1 MVRKI
6 NFTMLVFALS
16 IFMANG
22 QKYSKEFGKIGQSE
36 VDLKEYALDK
46 DAEAVVLFDIGKSR
60 FEQTENFFD
69 IVFEKATRIKIL
81 SEAGIKWAEI
91 EIPFAKEGDIYEKV
105 YDIEAVSY
113 NFENGNLNKTILDAS
128 NIYDEKI
135 NEYWKVKKFAIPNVK
150 VGSII
155 EYRYKIKSKN
165 KFNLRDW
172 EFQWKIPVVYS
183 EYITKM
189 IPFLEYTFML
199 QGSNKFDIQESYED
213 KGIPRYYGPPR
224 GTNGDNSFYDM
235 VYKFGMKN
243 VPAFGDE
250 EFITSINDYII
261 KVDFQLSKIYRMN
274 GSSTEFISTWEELA
288 KDLLKNW
295 DFGKYISKSKKM
307 ASKLLNIKELSKKS
321 KEERFNA
328 ILDYVK
334 NNYNWNYTYGKFAT
348 KKPKELIKD
357 KIGNCADINL
367 FTIGLLQ
374 KVGIDAYPVILSTR
388 GHGKIRTNYPFS
400 HYFNY
405 VVILAEF
412 DDRVVL
418 SDATEVLNR
427 NDRIPPR
434 CLNDKGLI
442 VKKGDVNWA
451 VLDCQFKSEA
461 TTYMQMDIKKNNIA
475 VDLLKMGT
483 GYEGMFLR
491 KIYGDDIKK
500 IKKKV
505 AINNYIVDQA
515 SIKVKNYLDKTK
527 SYRLRYSFTTTP
539 EIVNSKIYISP
550 FLHEPI
556 TVNPLKQKERKYP
569 IDMIY
574 PKKQV
579 YNTTITLPEGYQID
593 FIPENLKINNELF
606 ELNYS
611 TEKYNDNLQ
620 IVFYYYFKKPIYS
633 SENYSK
639 IKSYFDQI
647 VKKGNEKIVLKKS
660 D

>member
-1 MVRKI
+1 MNKKI
-6 NFTMLVFALS
+6 IFTLFVFALS
-16 IFMANG
+16 SFVVSG

-36 VDLKEYALDK
+36 VELKEYVLDK

-69 IVFEKATRIKIL
+69 IVFERTTRIKIL

-91 EIPFAKEGDIYEKV
+91 EIPFAKEENAYEQI

-113 NFENGNLNKTILDAS
+113 NFENGNLNKSVLDIS
-128 NIYDEKI
+128 NTYDEKI

-172 EFQWKIPVVYS
+172 EFQWRIPVVYS
-183 EYITKM
+183 EYVTKM

-199 QGSNKFDIQESYED
+199 QGANKFDIQESYKD
-213 KGIPRYYGPPR
+213 KGLPRHYGPPR

-235 VYKFGMKN
+235 VYKFGMKD

-250 EFITSINDYII
+250 KFITSINDYII
-261 KVDFQLSKIYRMN
+261 KIDFQLSKIHRIN
-274 GSSTEFISTWEELA
+274 GSSTEIITTWEELI

-307 ASKLLNIKELSKKS
+307 ASKILDVKELSKQP
-321 KEERFNA
+321 ETDRFNA
-328 ILDYVK
+328 VLDYVK

-357 KIGNCADINL
+357 KIGNSADINL

-374 KVGIDAYPVILSTR
+374 KVGIDAYPLILSTR

-405 VVILAEF
+405 VVILAEV
-412 DDRVVL
+412 DGKIVL
-418 SDATEVLNR
+418 SDATEVLVR
-427 NDRIPPR
+427 NDRVPPR

-442 VKKGDVNWA
+442 VKKGDVNWVA
-451 VLDCQFKSEA
+451 LDSHLKSE
-461 TTYMQMDIKKNNIA
+461 TTTFMQMDIKEKSIDVN
-475 VDLLKMGT
+475 LLKKGT
-483 GYEGMFLR
+483 GYEGLFLR
-491 KIYGDDIKK
+491 KKYGDNIKE
-500 IKKKV
+500 IKKKIS
-505 AINNYIVDQA
+505 ANNYIIDET
-515 SIKVKNYLDKTK
+515 SIKVQNYRDRTK
-527 SYRLRYSFTTTP
+527 SYRLRYSFETTP
-539 EIVNSKIYISP
+539 EVVNNKIYIAP
-550 FLHEPI
+550 FLRETI
-556 TVNPLKQKERKYP
+556 TVNPLKQKERRYP

-574 PKKQV
+574 PEKTV
-579 YNTTITLPEGYQID
+579 YNTTLSIPEGYVID
-593 FIPENLKINNELF
+593 FIPENVKINNELF
-606 ELNYS
+606 EL
-611 TEKYNDNLQ
+611 KYFTDEYNGNLQ
-620 IVFYYYFKKPIYS
+620 VVFYYYFKKPIYQ

-639 IKSYFDQI
+639 IKSYFNQI
-647 VKKGNEKIVLKKS
+647 IKKGNEKVVLRKKE
-660 D
+660 